1 MTSSKKQLTLI
12 IALIAIAA
20 CAVLFYSPYAYAE
33 EGADDVSVQA
43 SVTVN
48 ASTTK
53 PRPAPLRILKSEI
66 EEKRDVIKE
75 RIGTTRTDIKA
86 SIEARITER
95 KGERGEY
102 ASSSEDRR
110 ERMASSTEA
119 RGDMKGRISLDIVLR
134 NMVNRLTAAIE
145 RFENI
150 ASRIDSRIE
159 KLRAEG
165 KDVSAAVSLQAS
177 AKTKIAEAKV
187 AVSAI
192 VKPSMS
198 AEPTREELK
207 AAFEDMRGKVKA
219 AEEAVK
225 AAHKALIEVV
235 VALKRI
241 DASAGANASTTASGN

>member
-1 MTSSKKQLTLI
+1 MTSSKKQLSLI

-20 CAVLFYSPYAYAE
+20 CAALFYSPYAYAE
-33 EGADDVSVQA
+33 EDGAEVSAQA

-48 ASTTK
+48 ASTTN
-53 PRPAPLRILKSEI
+53 PRLAPLRILKSEI
-66 EEKRDVIKE
+66 EEKRDMVKD
-75 RIGTTRTDIKA
+75 RIGATRADIKA
-86 SIEARITER
+86 TIEARITER
-95 KGERGEY
+95 KDTRGEH
-102 ASSSEDRR
+102 ASSSESRR
-110 ERMASSTEA
+110 DRMASSTEA
-119 RGDMKGRISLDIVLR
+119 RGKMKGRISLDMVLR
-134 NMVNRLTAAIE
+134 NMVNRLTTAIE

-159 KLRAEG
+159 KLKAEG
-165 KDVSAAVSLQAS
+165 KDVSAAVTLQSS
-177 AKTKIAEAKV
+177 AKAKIAEAKV

-192 VKPSMS
+192 VQPSIS

-207 AAFEDMRGKVKA
+207 AAFEGIRAKVKA

-225 AAHKALIEVV
+225 AAHKALLEVV